1 LILRM
6 SRALGLG
13 GLLCLLALPV
23 AAGPDSGRISG
34 VVVDSTGTPQMG
46 ATVIVS
52 AERLANAPP
61 VELLTNDQGHFYT
74 AAIPVGIYSIK
85 VTLAGFLPVMEQHI
99 QVSNQHTTLLE
110 IVLGSVF
117 SSFEKL
123 RRQPDQQ
130 PAADDWTWVL
140 RTSAATRSVLRWQDG
155 EVVVDGQPTQTES
168 VELQA
173 IRGRLDLT
181 SGADHPGSIA
191 NLADSP
197 ATAFVYDVV
206 IGSHGHLL
214 MAGQFSYE
222 GTSPAGG
229 LAAEW
234 LPRGEGGVGPVTS
247 LVVRESRLGP
257 DGPTF
262 RGLRLSHDDQFA
274 LSERISVRYGAEY
287 ISAGFNGTTSALRP
301 NGEVVVQLAP
311 SWQASAT
318 VAARPWEDGLE
329 LQGALESA
337 LNTLDAFPTLMMRDG
352 RPILENGLH
361 EEGAVKY
368 SWGKKADLSAA
379 VFHDRSSHTAVIGRG
394 AASSLDFLQD
404 YFSDVF
410 AYDGGNS
417 TSTGARFAYR
427 QQLNDR
433 LSTTVV
439 YAYGGALAPISD
451 PVVEHSLRE
460 KLSTQDRHSLAA
472 RVSTTVPRFK
482 TKLTTGYKW
491 IDGPTVS
498 RQDAYGESLY
508 HLDPYLSLEV
518 RQPLPTIFQCHM
530 EILADAGNLLAQ
542 GYVPMTTSD
551 GRVVLVPSYRYFRG
565 GLSFQF

>member
-1 LILRM
+1 M

-13 GLLCLLALPV
+13 GLMCLLALPV

-34 VVVDSTGTPQMG
+34 VVLDSTGTPQMG

-52 AERLANAPP
+52 AERLANGPP
-61 VELLTNDQGHFYT
+61 VELLTNDRGRFFT
-74 AAIPVGIYSIK
+74 AALPAGIYSIK

-99 QVSNQHTTLLE
+99 QVNNQHTTLLE

-155 EVVVDGQPTQTES
+155 EVVVDGQPTETES
-168 VELQA
+168 AERQA

-197 ATAFVYDVV
+197 ATAFVYDVDV
-206 IGSHGHLL
+206 GSQGHLL

-234 LPRGEGGVGPVTS
+234 LPHGEGGVGPVTS

-301 NGEVVVQLAP
+301 HGEVVVQLAP

-318 VAARPWEDGLE
+318 VAARPWQDGLGLE
-329 LQGALESA
+329 GALETA
-337 LNTLDAFPTLMMRDG
+337 LDTLDAFPTLMMRDG

-394 AASSLDFLQD
+394 AASGPDFLQD
-404 YFSDVF
+404 YFSDAF

-417 TSTGARFAYR
+417 SSTGARFAYR
-427 QQLNDR
+427 QKLNDR
-433 LSTTVV
+433 ISTTVV
-439 YAYGGALAPISD
+439 YAYGGALAPVSD
-451 PVVEHSLRE
+451 SVVEHLLRE

-472 RVSTTVPRFK
+472 RFSTTVPRLK
-482 TKLTTGYKW
+482 TKLTAGYKW
-491 IDGPTVS
+491 IDGPAVS
-498 RQDAYGESLY
+498 QQDAYGESLY

-518 RQPLPTIFQCHM
+518 RQPLPAIFQCHM

-542 GYVPMTTSD
+542 GYVPMVTSD